1 LEALLKRAF
10 SMQAILAILVCAA
23 ATEAQLNPITRV
35 AELLEGLAKK
45 VQLDGEAEQ
54 ELYDHYKCWCQK
66 VINGKSASIDANKQR
81 IAELA
86 AYIDDLSSGRVELT
100 SERATL
106 EAEIKELEKA
116 IAEEEAMREKEH
128 EDYLAAKD
136 EMDKAVT
143 ALEAA
148 TETLS
153 DATKD
158 NQEGVLTG
166 LSSKLKHVVQVGQGF
181 LAKKDVSE
189 LMKVLDVPD
198 VDWKK
203 LNRDATFKMK
213 YKARSGEIQDILGDM
228 LNTFIDNRA
237 EAVSA
242 EEKAKSDFDALM
254 SAKNEQLDAAKAALL
269 EKAGENGARGEA
281 LATSEAE
288 KEDLEGQN
296 ERDEGFLAD
305 TKSACETK
313 ADEWSERKRL
323 RAEEIKS
330 INEAISILRS
340 DDARDQFGKSFESQ
354 GFVQVSAE
362 KKHHDHRRKIGL
374 ALIRKTAALTKDS
387 RLAALSTLLAMKQE
401 PEINEADPFSEVIS
415 AIDTML
421 SDLKTEEET
430 DLANK
435 ERCEKE
441 RMENTQE
448 AKMTSKEIDTNTET
462 IDRLTA
468 SIDAAN
474 KTIKELV
481 AEIDDLN
488 DQKTAAGDQRTKENT
503 EYLAAKSDDEK
514 AVELVERAVTV
525 LQGFYER
532 EGLNLAQVRRV
543 KQEPFVTAGEAP
555 TPPPTTW
562 GDEGYG
568 GSKGEH
574 QGIVAILGLIKEDIE
589 KDITKATADEGEAVK
604 AYDALVADIDASI
617 SSLEKTKSDTEGTM
631 AEDESARTGEKGER
645 TSNQE
650 DLDSTLEFLKEI
662 APGCDFIAVNFE
674 TRLKNRQAE
683 VDGLNKA
690 KAILQGAS
698 FGF

>member
-1 LEALLKRAF
+1 
-10 SMQAILAILVCAA
+10 
-23 ATEAQLNPITRV
+23 
-35 AELLEGLAKK
+35 
-45 VQLDGEAEQ
+45 
-54 ELYDHYKCWCQK
+54 
-66 VINGKSASIDANKQR
+66 
-81 IAELA
+81 
-86 AYIDDLSSGRVELT
+86 
-100 SERATL
+100 
-106 EAEIKELEKA
+106 
-116 IAEEEAMREKEH
+116 
-128 EDYLAAKD
+128 
-136 EMDKAVT
+136 MDKAVT

-158 NQEGVLTG
+158 NQEGVLAG
-166 LSSKLKHVVQVGQGF
+166 LSSKLKTVVKVGQDF
-181 LAKKDVSE
+181 LAKKDGSE
-189 LMKVLDVPD
+189 LMKALDVPD

-203 LNRDATFKMK
+203 LNQDSTFKMK

-228 LNTFIDNRA
+228 LNTFVDNRA

-242 EEKAKSDFDALM
+242 EDKAKTDFDALM

-269 EKAGENGARGEA
+269 EKAGENGAR
-281 LATSEAE
+281 
-288 KEDLEGQN
+288 
-296 ERDEGFLAD
+296 DEGFLAD
-305 TKSACETK
+305 TKTACETK
-313 ADEWSERKRL
+313 ANEWSERKRL

-340 DDARDQFGKSFESQ
+340 DDARDSFGKSFESQ
-354 GFVQVSAE
+354 GFIQVEAE
-362 KKHHDHRRKIGL
+362 KKHHDKRRKVGL
-374 ALIRKTAALTKDS
+374 AMIRKTAALTKDS
-387 RLAALSTLLAMKQE
+387 RLAALSTLLAMKEE
-401 PEINEADPFSEVIS
+401 PEINEADPFKEVIS

-421 SDLKTEEET
+421 GDLKTEEET

-481 AEIDDLN
+481 AEIDDLS

-503 EYLAAKSDDEK
+503 EYLGAKSDDEK

-543 KQEPFVTAGEAP
+543 AQEPFVTAGEAP

-589 KDITKATADEGEAVK
+589 KDIAKATTDEEEAVK

-645 TSNQE
+645 TSNQQ

-662 APGCDFIAVNFE
+662 APGCDFIAVNFD

-698 FGF
+698 FA

>member
-1 LEALLKRAF
+1 
-10 SMQAILAILVCAA
+10 
-23 ATEAQLNPITRV
+23 V
-35 AELLEGLAKK
+35 AMG
-45 VQLDGEAEQ
+45 
-54 ELYDHYKCWCQK
+54 
-66 VINGKSASIDANKQR
+66 
-81 IAELA
+81 
-86 AYIDDLSSGRVELT
+86 
-100 SERATL
+100 
-106 EAEIKELEKA
+106 
-116 IAEEEAMREKEH
+116 
-128 EDYLAAKD
+128 
-136 EMDKAVT
+136 
-143 ALEAA
+143 
-148 TETLS
+148 
-153 DATKD
+153 
-158 NQEGVLTG
+158 
-166 LSSKLKHVVQVGQGF
+166 
-181 LAKKDVSE
+181 
-189 LMKVLDVPD
+189 
-198 VDWKK
+198 
-203 LNRDATFKMK
+203 
-213 YKARSGEIQDILGDM
+213 
-228 LNTFIDNRA
+228 
-237 EAVSA
+237 
-242 EEKAKSDFDALM
+242 
-254 SAKNEQLDAAKAALL
+254 
-269 EKAGENGARGEA
+269 
-281 LATSEAE
+281 
-288 KEDLEGQN
+288 
-296 ERDEGFLAD
+296 
-305 TKSACETK
+305 
-313 ADEWSERKRL
+313 
-323 RAEEIKS
+323 
-330 INEAISILRS
+330 
-340 DDARDQFGKSFESQ
+340 
-354 GFVQVSAE
+354 
-362 KKHHDHRRKIGL
+362 
-374 ALIRKTAALTKDS
+374 LIRKTAALSKDS
-387 RLAALSTLLAMKQE
+387 RLSALSTLLAMKQE
-401 PEINEADPFSEVIS
+401 PEINEADPFTEVIS

-488 DQKTAAGDQRTKENT
+488 DQKTEAGDQRTKENT
-503 EYLAAKSDDEK
+503 EYLGAKSDDEK

-532 EGLNLAQVRRV
+532 EGLNLAQIRRV

-555 TPPPTTW
+555 TPPPTTFE
-562 GDEGYG
+562 GGYG
-568 GSKGEH
+568 GAKGESN
-574 QGIVAILGLIKEDIE
+574 GIIAILTLIKEDIE
-589 KDITKATADEGEAVK
+589 KDITKATADEEEAVK

-690 KAILQGAS
+690 KAILQGAN